1 MNRNRRTRNQIM
13 RERIKQAIT
22 AVIMV
27 VILIA
32 LAVWELGIWAE
43 HPGEQPVSGR
53 VYMATM
59 AAE

>member
-13 RERIKQAIT
+13 RERIKKAIT
-22 AVIMV
+22 AVIRV

-32 LAVWELGIWAE
+32 LTVWALGIWAE
-43 HPGEQPVSGR
+43 HPAEQPVSGR